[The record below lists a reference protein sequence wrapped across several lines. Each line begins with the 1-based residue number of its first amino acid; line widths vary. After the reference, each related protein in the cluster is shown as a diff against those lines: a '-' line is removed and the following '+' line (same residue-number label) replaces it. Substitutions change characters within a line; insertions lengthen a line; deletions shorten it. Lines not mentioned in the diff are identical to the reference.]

1 MRNMFPS
8 FVRLQCYCA
17 KYFFLGHF
25 VDKRMFE
32 KIQYN
37 LIRYKKNYATNEYKH
52 KEYEILLKRH
62 SQWLQHLCKTYLL
75 QR

>member
-17 KYFFLGHF
+17 KYFFFGHF

-37 LIRYKKNYATNEYKH
+37 LIRYKKNYATNEYKQ
-52 KEYEILLKRH
+52 KEY
-62 SQWLQHLCKTYLL
+62 
-75 QR
+75 